1 MAERST
7 RERGLAAEDEAARF
21 LESRGLS
28 VVERNVE
35 LAGGELDLIALLPRG
50 ESGGERDADT
60 VVFVEVRSR
69 ADARAGSPL
78 ETINRRKRARVRRT
92 ATAWLIARDLWEKV
106 AVRFDVVGITYAG
119 GERFSDETLREA
131 GGASTRRIAENE
143 EAPRIE
149 WIPGA
154 FDVDDA

>member
-1 MAERST
+1 MSERST

-50 ESGGERDADT
+50 EPGGERDADT

-92 ATAWLIARDLWEKV
+92 ATAWLVARDLWEKV
-106 AVRFDVVGITYAG
+106 AVRFDVVGITYG
-119 GERFSDETLREA
+119 TGEPVAVGCESVAERSQA
-131 GGASTRRIAENE
+131 CENE

>member
-1 MAERST
+1 MAEKST
-7 RERGLAAEDEAARF
+7 RQRGLAAEEEAARF

-50 ESGGERDADT
+50 ELGGERDADT

-106 AVRFDVVGITYAG
+106 AVRFDVVGITYG
-119 GERFSDETLREA
+119 TGEASAEACGHGVGESRE
-131 GGASTRRIAENE
+131 ND
-143 EAPRIE
+143 EAPRIQ